1 MTKASS
7 KKTAEKTPEATPCS
21 VHDLPSAL
29 ARQTEIDERLE
40 GKELAVFL
48 DYDGT
53 LTHIAEQPSLA
64 ALSQDMRA
72 IISGL
77 AGRCTVAVVS
87 GRDRA
92 DVENLVALDN
102 VIYAGNHGFDIAA
115 PRHISRNNVAVRRE
129 EGAEFAEKLA
139 LAAAELERELAGFTG
154 VLMETKKASIAVH
167 YRQASPEARR
177 ETPLVVAR
185 TLEHHPELRL
195 TRGKMVCEIQPRLDW
210 DKGRAVLFLLEAL
223 GLDGAHVMPVYVGDD
238 VTDEDAFRALKGRG
252 IGIFVGND
260 GEGGFDERI
269 TSADY
274 IIRDPGEVGRL
285 LDRLGR

>member
-1 MTKASS
+1 MTKAP
-7 KKTAEKTPEATPCS
+7 KKTPAKIPDSTPCS
-21 VHDLPSAL
+21 VRDLPSAM
-29 ARQTEIDERLE
+29 ARQAELDQRLR
-40 GKELAVFL
+40 GGELAVFL

-53 LTHIAEQPSLA
+53 LTHITEHPELAELGA
-64 ALSQDMRA
+64 DMRA
-72 IISGL
+72 IIAAL

-92 DVENLVALDN
+92 DVEKLVGLDN

-115 PRHISRNNVAVRRE
+115 PNNVAVRRE

-139 LAAAELERELAGFTG
+139 LAATNLERELAEFTG
-154 VLMETKKASIAVH
+154 VLMEIKKASIAVH
-167 YRQASPEARR
+167 YRQVAPEKRK
-177 ETPLVVAR
+177 EVAAAVTR
-185 TLEHHPELRL
+185 TLERHPELRL
-195 TRGKMVCEIQPRLDW
+195 THGKMVCEIQPCLDW

-223 GLDGAHVMPVYVGDD
+223 GLDGAGVMPVYVGDD
-238 VTDEDAFRALKGRG
+238 ITDEDAFRALKGRG

-260 GEGGFDERI
+260 GEGGFDQRT